1 MTNFEVFRW
10 YISSSINPLFL
21 KSDVYIYASTFTNL
35 PFMIHVEESTYK
47 LIYSMFGSDFNPYS
61 EKKRQE
67 KQNTTG
73 NCD

>member
-1 MTNFEVFRW
+1 
-10 YISSSINPLFL
+10 
-21 KSDVYIYASTFTNL
+21 
-35 PFMIHVEESTYK
+35 MIHVEESTYK

-61 EKKRQE
+61 EKKGQE

>member
-1 MTNFEVFRW
+1 MVGGRW
-10 YISSSINPLFL
+10 KAL
-21 KSDVYIYASTFTNL
+21 IYAVLYTYYIVYDLGSNL

-47 LIYSMFGSDFNPYS
+47 LIYSMFGSDFDPYS
-61 EKKRQE
+61 EKKGQE

>member
-1 MTNFEVFRW
+1 MKSA
-10 YISSSINPLFL
+10 YIRSIIYLCYI
-21 KSDVYIYASTFTNL
+21 VYNLGSNL

-61 EKKRQE
+61 EKKGQE